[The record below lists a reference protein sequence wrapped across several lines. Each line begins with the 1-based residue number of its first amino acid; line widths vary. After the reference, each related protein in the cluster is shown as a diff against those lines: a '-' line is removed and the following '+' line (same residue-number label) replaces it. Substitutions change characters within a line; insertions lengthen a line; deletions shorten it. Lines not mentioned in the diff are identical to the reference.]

1 MPVNL
6 SQYRAAIGV
15 FNNRNVITNKKF
27 FYFTESTSVG
37 MNLFLAINVMVFFF
51 FFFMF
56 VVSMHQK
63 NRKIRFKLILLPL
76 LIIGFF
82 LYHIWLHI
90 HLVNLSGD
98 VEKNPG
104 PKCYSAQYLT
114 VCHWNLNSIAAH
126 NFIKTA
132 FLKAYFSVHKID
144 IVCLSET
151 FLDSSISIDD
161 DNLQI
166 PGYSSVRADHPSN
179 TKRGRVLLLMVALG
193 DFNAESNS
201 WYRNDSTDTEGS
213 KIDIL
218 TSTFGFHQII
228 NEATHILNNSSSCI
242 DLIFTSQPNLVTE
255 SGVHSSLH
263 ENCHYQITYV
273 KFNLNV
279 IYPPSYEREV
289 WHYKLVNFAC
299 IQRAIANYDWE
310 KAFYNIDV
318 NKKGLLFNETFLNI
332 IRNFI
337 PHEAVTFDDRDPPW
351 ITTRIKKQLTRKI
364 SHLNAS

>member
-1 MPVNL
+1 M
-6 SQYRAAIGV
+6 
-15 FNNRNVITNKKF
+15 
-27 FYFTESTSVG
+27 
-37 MNLFLAINVMVFFF
+37 
-51 FFFMF
+51 
-56 VVSMHQK
+56 
-63 NRKIRFKLILLPL
+63 ILLPL
-76 LIIGFF
+76 LIVGFC

-98 VEKNPG
+98 VKKNPA
-104 PKCYSAQYLT
+104 PKSDSAQYLT
-114 VCHWNLNSIAAH
+114 ICHWNLNSIAAH
-126 NFIKTA
+126 NFTKIA
-132 FLKAYFSVHKID
+132 LLKAYLSVHKMD
-144 IVCLSET
+144 IICLSET

-179 TKRGRVLLLMVALG
+179 TKRGGVLLYYKSFLPIKLIDVNYLNECISFELRIGGKVCKFLTLYRSPSQNRDEFETFLDNLELNFDHMADKNPYLMVALG
-193 DFNAESNS
+193 DFNAKSNS

-263 ENCHYQITYV
+263 ANCHHQITYA

-279 IYPPSYEREV
+279 I
-289 WHYKLVNFAC
+289 
-299 IQRAIANYDWE
+299 
-310 KAFYNIDV
+310 
-318 NKKGLLFNETFLNI
+318 
-332 IRNFI
+332 
-337 PHEAVTFDDRDPPW
+337 
-351 ITTRIKKQLTRKI
+351 
-364 SHLNAS
+364 

>member
-37 MNLFLAINVMVFFF
+37 TNLFLAINVMVFFF

-56 VVSMHQK
+56 VVSVHQK

-76 LIIGFF
+76 LIIGFC

-104 PKCYSAQYLT
+104 PKSYSAQYLT
-114 VCHWNLNSIAAH
+114 ICHWNLNSIAAH
-126 NFIKTA
+126 NFIKIA
-132 FLKAYFSVHKID
+132 LLKAYLSVHKM
-144 IVCLSET
+144 VTACLSET

-179 TKRGRVLLLMVALG
+179 TKRGGVLLYNKSFLPIKLIDVNYLNECISFELRIGGKVCKFLNLYKSPSQNRDEFEKFLDNLELNFDHMADKNVFLMAALG
-193 DFNAESNS
+193 DFNAKSN
-201 WYRNDSTDTEGS
+201 
-213 KIDIL
+213 
-218 TSTFGFHQII
+218 
-228 NEATHILNNSSSCI
+228 
-242 DLIFTSQPNLVTE
+242 
-255 SGVHSSLH
+255 
-263 ENCHYQITYV
+263 
-273 KFNLNV
+273 
-279 IYPPSYEREV
+279 
-289 WHYKLVNFAC
+289 
-299 IQRAIANYDWE
+299 
-310 KAFYNIDV
+310 
-318 NKKGLLFNETFLNI
+318 
-332 IRNFI
+332 
-337 PHEAVTFDDRDPPW
+337 
-351 ITTRIKKQLTRKI
+351 
-364 SHLNAS
+364 